1 MEGQDDFCDVVHLK
15 CEASSRSSTCRPS
28 SQAAPGALDS
38 LKELAQGLKDGASSL
53 ADGAGKVSLPSLP
66 KIDLG
71 EVPLSNELKAKVA
84 DLQGSVGD
92 VVGSKLSEL
101 GGAVGEQV
109 GKALAPYQ
117 PLIDQ
122 TTAQLGERFSV
133 VKQLADKMGREV
145 SKETQQLE
153 PALVAL
159 KSVKARQIFNV
170 ENAVA
175 LPFWL
180 TLILAPNNGLV
191 KGLVRGVRPNRPKPR
206 AFCLSACRSVC
217 PSVLFHPRVCINH

>member
-1 MEGQDDFCDVVHLK
+1 MDLRNAKREPFI
-15 CEASSRSSTCRPS
+15 S

-38 LKELAQGLKDGASSL
+38 LKEFAQGLKDGASSL

-66 KIDLG
+66 KVDLG
-71 EVPLSNELKAKVA
+71 EAPLSKELKAKVA
-84 DLQGSVGD
+84 ELQGSVGD
-92 VVGSKLSEL
+92 AVGSKLSEL
-101 GGAVGEQV
+101 GGAVSEQV

-122 TTAQLGERFSV
+122 TTAQFGERFSV
-133 VKQLADKMGREV
+133 VKQLADEVSKEV

-153 PALVAL
+153 PALGAL

-191 KGLVRGVRPNRPKPR
+191 KGLVRGVRLNVQSPE
-206 AFCLSACRSVC
+206 LSVCQSVSLSVCMPARVHVC
-217 PSVLFHPRVCINH
+217 PSVCLSVLFGPPNC